1 VPILIPEGMLS
12 FDRRWQNSSHAEIV
26 SPPVR
31 TTFSSRMGQ
40 VRYVNRASYSYFKSA
55 VAVCSSEVF
64 VMINFML
71 SCCHG
76 QCVRMVMNLALAG
89 PNDGIMVPI
98 PQYPLYSASIAL
110 YGGQLVG
117 YYLDEDN
124 TWALDVAALEES
136 LAQARSQGITVKA
149 MVFINPVS

>member
-1 VPILIPEGMLS
+1 
-12 FDRRWQNSSHAEIV
+12 
-26 SPPVR
+26 
-31 TTFSSRMGQ
+31 
-40 VRYVNRASYSYFKSA
+40 
-55 VAVCSSEVF
+55 
-64 VMINFML
+64 
-71 SCCHG
+71 
-76 QCVRMVMNLALAG
+76 MNLAISG
-89 PNDGIMVPI
+89 PSDGIMVPI

-149 MVFINPVS
+149 MVFINPVSMSGLAAMTPIHVP